1 LLEFRILGSFEVV
14 DDEGSVAL
22 GGPKQQALLAALLL
36 HRGEV
41 ISSDRLID
49 ELWGGRPPAT
59 AVKTLR
65 VYVSNLR
72 KALGD
77 GSLVTRGHGYLL
89 TPKPDQV
96 DVDRFER
103 LAAEG
108 RAALERGDAL
118 AARERLRAALA
129 LWRGSALADFC
140 YEPFA
145 GPEIARLEEAR
156 LSALEDRI
164 DADLALG
171 GDGALIAEL
180 EGLAAANPLQERLRG
195 QLMRALYRA
204 GRQVDALTVYRQTRE
219 LLREELGLEP
229 SRTLQELERSI
240 LEQDPSLE
248 TRIQPAGSL
257 GVCPYKGLAFFDRAD
272 ADYFFGRERLVT
284 DLIARLVDSTVVG
297 ILGPSGI
304 GKSSLL
310 RAGVLPALSS
320 GILPGSARWHQVL
333 IRPGPLP
340 CSQLAR
346 ALAGDRL
353 CQVVEQL
360 SPGERIV
367 VAVDQF
373 EELFAVCQVEN
384 ERVSFLEDLVAAAC
398 DPERRAILL
407 VALRADFYGRL
418 ASYPRFGDLVSAS
431 HVLVGPMDSDGLT
444 RAVEQPAARAAL
456 ELEPGLADAL
466 VSDVVGETGG
476 LPLLSTALLE
486 LWRAREGGV
495 LRYGS
500 YRRSGGVRG
509 AVARLAEDAYTR
521 LGEREQR
528 HARTVMLRL
537 ASGDAERPV
546 RRRVPL
552 TELER
557 LDGAEPVIAA
567 LTKARLLTVSDGEVE
582 LSHEALL
589 HEWPRYRIWLDEDS
603 VGRRLHGHLSHSAR
617 EWEAT
622 GHDPGDL
629 YRGAR
634 LTGALDW
641 AGQHSYELA
650 PIERRFLTA
659 SRRHADHTAR
669 RLGALLAGVALLVLA
684 ALVAGAVALVEKERA
699 ASEARLA
706 LARQLDAEA
715 MNEPQLGLALL
726 LAREAITLERSP
738 QTESLLL
745 STLQRSR
752 GGLERRFAVGGP
764 TLCCNGPAPAAP
776 PLAFSP
782 DGKTF
787 AVRLAAATVGLFSA
801 GTLRRQGSFSIR
813 PSSAPITALAW
824 LPTGRELAVGGHS
837 GLVELWRINGT
848 PHLERS
854 LRGLQAAPGQAE
866 AIQAIAFS
874 PDGRLIAASDASE
887 ASQAAGELPS
897 PVPATRRSSLVAIWR
912 TDTGKLN
919 SGLYPLDLGTGLAP
933 FDPLAFSPNGR
944 LVAVGAPDGSDLVID
959 TATAQKRPP
968 IHPIRGDYTSSL
980 AFSPTGTLETG
991 TVGGNVQGWD
1001 PISSRALSDPL
1012 PVAADSVAAIAFDPT
1027 GRRFATTSSQ
1037 DGTVKLFSTST
1048 LEQEGTTL
1056 TTDQGAASSAIFGPH
1071 GNSLLVVDDLGDGFT
1086 LPTSP
1091 SAWEQQACAIAARN
1105 LTRQEWDLF
1114 LPGQSYTRTCP

>member
-1 LLEFRILGSFEVV
+1 M
-14 DDEGSVAL
+14 L

-41 ISSDRLID
+41 ISTDRLID

-77 GSLVTRGHGYLL
+77 GFLVTRGHGYLL

-103 LAAEG
+103 WAAEG

-129 LWRGSALADFC
+129 LWRGSALADFA

-145 GPEIARLEEAR
+145 GPEIARLEQAR

-171 GDGALIAEL
+171 SDGALIAEL
-180 EGLAAANPLQERLRG
+180 EGLVAANPMQERLRG

-204 GRQVDALTVYRQTRE
+204 GRQADALTVYRQTRK

-229 SRTLQELERSI
+229 SRMLQELERSI

-248 TRIQPAGSL
+248 TRTQPAGSV
-257 GVCPYKGLAFFDRAD
+257 GVCPYKGLAFFDRVD
-272 ADYFFGRERLVT
+272 ADYFFGRERLVS
-284 DLIARLVDSTVVG
+284 DLIARLVESTVVG

-310 RAGVLPALSS
+310 RAGVLPALSA
-320 GILPGSARWHQVL
+320 GVLPGSARWRQVL
-333 IRPGPLP
+333 IRPGPHP
-340 CSQLAR
+340 CSQLGR
-346 ALAGDRL
+346 ALASDRL

-360 SPGERIV
+360 PPGERIV

-384 ERVSFLEDLVAAAC
+384 ERVSFLEDLAAAAR
-398 DPERRAILL
+398 DPERRAIVL

-418 ASYPRFGDLVSAS
+418 ASYPHFGELLSAS
-431 HVLVGPMDSDGLT
+431 HVLVGPMDSDELR
-444 RAVEQPAARAAL
+444 RAVEQPAARAGL
-456 ELEPGLADAL
+456 ELESGLADAL
-466 VSDVVGETGG
+466 VSDVVGEAGG

-486 LWRAREGGV
+486 LWREREGGV

-500 YRRSGGVRG
+500 YRTSGGVRG

-521 LGEREQR
+521 LGEPEQR

-552 TELER
+552 SELER
-557 LDGAEPVIAA
+557 LDGADPVIAA
-567 LTKARLLTVSDGEVE
+567 LTNARLLTVSDGDVE

-603 VGRRLHGHLSHSAR
+603 VGRRLHRHLSRSAQ

-641 AGQHSYELA
+641 AGQHSDELT

-669 RLGALLAGVALLVLA
+669 RLRALLAGVVLLVLA
-684 ALVAGAVALVEKERA
+684 ALVAGAIALVEKERA

-715 MNEPQLGLALL
+715 ANEPRLGLALL
-726 LAREAITLERSP
+726 LAREAITLEQSP

-745 STLQRSR
+745 ATLQHSP
-752 GGLERRFAVGGP
+752 GGFVRRFALGGP
-764 TLCCNGPAPAAP
+764 PLCCDGLAPAAP
-776 PLAFSP
+776 PLALSP
-782 DGKTF
+782 DGRTF
-787 AVRLAAATVGLFSA
+787 AVRVGTASVGLFA
-801 GTLRRQGSFSIR
+801 TGTRRRQGSFSIS
-813 PSSAPITALAW
+813 PGSAPVTALAW
-824 LPTGRELAVGGHS
+824 SPTGRELAVGGHS
-837 GLVELWRINGT
+837 GLVQLWRTDGT
-848 PHLERS
+848 PRLERS
-854 LRGLQAAPGQAE
+854 LTGLYAASGKAE
-866 AIQAIAFS
+866 AVQAIAFS

-887 ASQAAGELPS
+887 TTQAAGELPP
-897 PVPATRRSSLVAIWR
+897 PVPATRRSSSVAIWL
-912 TDTGKLN
+912 TDTGKLS
-919 SGLYPLDLGTGLAP
+919 SGLYPLNLGTGLAP
-933 FDPLAFSPNGR
+933 FDPLAFSPNSR
-944 LVAVGAPDGSDLVID
+944 LVAVGAPDGTDLVIY
-959 TATAQKRPP
+959 TATAQKPP
-968 IHPIRGDYTSSL
+968 RIHPSRGEYTSSL
-980 AFSPTGTLETG
+980 AFSPTGTLATG
-991 TVGGNVQGWD
+991 TEGGNVQMWD
-1001 PISSRALSDPL
+1001 PISSRDLADPV
-1012 PVAADSVAAIAFDPT
+1012 PVTAGPVAAIAFDPT
-1027 GRRFATTSSQ
+1027 GQRVATTSSQ
-1037 DGTVKLFSTST
+1037 NGTVKLFATST
-1048 LEQEGTTL
+1048 LEQEGATL
-1056 TTDQGAASSAIFGPH
+1056 TTDPGAAASAIFGPH
-1071 GNSLLVVDDLGDGFT
+1071 GNSLVVVNDLGDGFT
-1086 LPTSP
+1086 LRTSP
-1091 SAWEQQACAIAARN
+1091 AAWEQQACAIAGRN
-1105 LTRQEWDLF
+1105 LTRQEWARF
-1114 LPGQSYTRTCP
+1114 VPGQSYTTTCP

>member
-1 LLEFRILGSFEVV
+1 MLEFRILGSFEVV

-77 GSLVTRGHGYLL
+77 GFLVTRGHGYLL

-108 RAALERGDAL
+108 RVALERGDAR
-118 AARERLRAALA
+118 AARERLGAALA
-129 LWRGSALADFC
+129 LWRGSALADFS

-145 GPEIARLEEAR
+145 GPEIARLEGAR

-171 GDGALIAEL
+171 SDGALVAEL
-180 EGLAAANPLQERLRG
+180 EGLVAANPLQERLRG

-204 GRQVDALTVYRQTRE
+204 GRQADALTVYRQTRE

-229 SRTLQELERSI
+229 SRMLQELERSI

-248 TRIQPAGSL
+248 TRMQPAGPL
-257 GVCPYKGLAFFDRAD
+257 RVCPYKGLAFFDRAD

-284 DLIARLVDSTVVG
+284 DLIARLVESTVVG

-310 RAGVLPALSS
+310 RAGVLPALSA
-320 GILPGSARWHQVL
+320 GVLPGSARWRQVL
-333 IRPGPLP
+333 MRPGPRP
-340 CSQLAR
+340 CGQLGR

-353 CQVVEQL
+353 CQVVERL

-373 EELFAVCQVEN
+373 EELFSVCQVEN
-384 ERVSFLEDLVAAAC
+384 ERVSFLEDLVAAAR
-398 DPERRAILL
+398 DPERRAIVL

-418 ASYPRFGDLVSAS
+418 ASYPRFGDLLSAS
-431 HVLVGPMDSDGLT
+431 HVLVAPMDNDELT

-456 ELEPGLADAL
+456 ELESGLADAL
-466 VSDVVGETGG
+466 VSDVVGEAGG
-476 LPLLSTALLE
+476 LPLLSTTLLE

-500 YRRSGGVRG
+500 YRKTGGVRG
-509 AVARLAEDAYTR
+509 AVARLAEDAYAR
-521 LGEREQR
+521 LGETEQR

-537 ASGDAERPV
+537 ASGDADRPI

-557 LDGAEPVIAA
+557 LDGAEPLIAA
-567 LTKARLLTVSDGEVE
+567 LTNARLLTISDGEVE

-589 HEWPRYRIWLDEDS
+589 HEWPRYRTWLDEDN
-603 VGRRLHGHLSHSAR
+603 VGRRLHGHLSRSAR

-641 AGQHSYELA
+641 AGQHNGELT
-650 PIERRFLTA
+650 PTERRFLTA

-669 RLGALLAGVALLVLA
+669 RLGALLAGVMLLVLA
-684 ALVAGAVALVEKERA
+684 ALVAGAIALIEKERA

-715 MNEPQLGLALL
+715 ANEPRLGLALL
-726 LAREAITLERSP
+726 LAREAINLERSP

-745 STLQRSR
+745 ATLQRSP
-752 GGLERRFAVGGP
+752 GGLARRFAVGGP
-764 TLCCNGPAPAAP
+764 TLCCDGLAPAAP
-776 PLAFSP
+776 PLAVSP
-782 DGKTF
+782 DGTSF
-787 AVRLAAATVGLFSA
+787 AVRLGATTIGLFSA
-801 GTLRRQGSFSIR
+801 RTHRRQVTFSIS
-813 PSSAPITALAW
+813 PSSADITTLAW
-824 LPTGRELAVGGHS
+824 SPTGRELAVGAHS
-837 GLVELWRINGT
+837 GLVQLWRTDGT
-848 PHLERS
+848 PRLEKS
-854 LRGLQAAPGQAE
+854 LSGLQAAPGEAE

-874 PDGRLIAASDASE
+874 PDGRLIAASDATE
-887 ASQAAGELPS
+887 TTQAARELPS
-897 PVPATRRSSLVAIWR
+897 PVPATPRSSSVSIWR
-912 TDTGKLN
+912 TDTGKLS
-919 SGLYPLDLGTGLAP
+919 SGLYPLNLGTGLAP

-959 TATAQKRPP
+959 TTTAQKRPR
-968 IHPIRGDYTSSL
+968 IHPLSGYTSSL
-980 AFSPTGTLETG
+980 AFSPRGTLATG
-991 TVGGNVQGWD
+991 TVSGNLQMWD
-1001 PISSRALSDPL
+1001 PMSSRDLADPL
-1012 PVAADSVAAIAFDPT
+1012 PVTAGPVAAITFDPT
-1027 GRRFATTSSQ
+1027 GQRVATTSTQ
-1037 DGTVKLFSTST
+1037 DGNVKLFATST

-1056 TTDQGAASSAIFGPH
+1056 NTDHDAAASATFAPH
-1071 GNSLLVVDDLGDGFT
+1071 GDSLLVVNNLGDGFI

-1091 SAWEQQACAIAARN
+1091 SAWERQACAVAGRN

-1114 LPGQSYTRTCP
+1114 VPGQSYARTCP